1 MKILKSLSILFDSWI
16 LSLPKMCGHVIGILQ
31 NNEHPVSGQKDKV
44 EAPDEEA
51 FLRDVITPIYDVIA
65 KVILIQ

>member
-1 MKILKSLSILFDSWI
+1 
-16 LSLPKMCGHVIGILQ
+16 MCGHVIGILQ
-31 NNEHPVSGQKDKV
+31 NNEHPVSEQKDKV